1 LPRHGKSFDNED
13 WQLTKKALKICF
25 VCFVCFVCFA
35 CFLILVFVF
44 GPREPVRL
52 SAGHNKIMIGDDI
65 DAYLAMR
72 EGQFDDIIDGVEKQV
87 IWADEANVKTPLSI
101 IYLHGFTASSK
112 EIRPVPD
119 RVATA
124 LGANLYFTRFTGH
137 GRQPTALANA
147 TVGHW
152 MDDVGEAIEIGK
164 QIGETVIIMATSTG
178 GTLAAAAALDK
189 AAMENIGGIIF
200 VSPNFAINSRAAN
213 LLTWPFARQWV
224 PLVIGKEQQGNPRN
238 DLHARY
244 WMMTYPTTALM
255 PMAAIVAAVDRESYD
270 DVEVPALF
278 YYSRQDQVVAPEK
291 TAAFAGSWGGESN
304 SIIASLTADD
314 DRFSHIIAGDIVS
327 PNQTESAVEQMIA
340 WITGLQNR

>member
-1 LPRHGKSFDNED
+1 MPRHGKSFDNED
-13 WQLTKKALKICF
+13 WQLTKKALKI
-25 VCFVCFVCFA
+25 CFVCFA

-304 SIIASLTADD
+304 SIITSLTADD

-327 PNQTESAVEQMIA
+327 PNQTESAVEHMLA

>member
-1 LPRHGKSFDNED
+1 
-13 WQLTKKALKICF
+13 
-25 VCFVCFVCFA
+25 
-35 CFLILVFVF
+35 
-44 GPREPVRL
+44 
-52 SAGHNKIMIGDDI
+52 
-65 DAYLAMR
+65 
-72 EGQFDDIIDGVEKQV
+72 
-87 IWADEANVKTPLSI
+87 
-101 IYLHGFTASSK
+101 
-112 EIRPVPD
+112 
-119 RVATA
+119 VATA

>member
-1 LPRHGKSFDNED
+1 MPRHGKSFNNEE

-25 VCFVCFVCFA
+25 ACFVS
-35 CFLILVFVF
+35 FLILVFVF

-52 SAGHNKIMIGDDI
+52 SIGHDKIVIGDDI

-87 IWADEANVKTPLSI
+87 IWAGEANVKTPLSI

-119 RVATA
+119 WVAAA

-137 GRQPTALANA
+137 GRQPSAMADA
-147 TVGHW
+147 TVGRW
-152 MDDVGEAIEIGK
+152 MDDVGEAIKIGK
-164 QIGETVIIMATSTG
+164 QIGETVIIVATSTG

-189 AAMENIGGIIF
+189 AAMENIGGVIF
-200 VSPNFAINSRAAN
+200 ISPNFASSSRAAN

-224 PLVIGKEQQGNPRN
+224 PLVIGTEQKGNPRN

-270 DVEVPALF
+270 DVDIPALF

-291 TAAFAGSWGGESN
+291 TAAFALSWGGESKTV
-304 SIIASLTADD
+304 IASLTVDD
-314 DRFSHIIAGDIVS
+314 DKFSHIIAGDIVS
-327 PNQTESAVEQMIA
+327 PNQTARAVDHMLA
-340 WITGLQNR
+340 WITGLKNH

>member
-1 LPRHGKSFDNED
+1 MPRHGKSFDNED
-13 WQLTKKALKICF
+13 WQLTKKALKI
-25 VCFVCFVCFA
+25 CFVCFVCFA

-152 MDDVGEAIEIGK
+152 MDDVGEAIKIGK
-164 QIGETVIIMATSTG
+164 QIGEKVIIMATSTG

-291 TAAFAGSWGGESN
+291 TAAFARSWGGESN

-314 DRFSHIIAGDIVS
+314 DRFSHIIAGDVVS
-327 PNQTESAVEQMIA
+327 PNQTESAVEHMIA

>member
-13 WQLTKKALKICF
+13 WQLTKKALKI
-25 VCFVCFVCFA
+25 CFVCFA

>member
-1 LPRHGKSFDNED
+1 LPRHGKSFNEED
-13 WQLTKKALKICF
+13 WQLTKKALKICLA
-25 VCFVCFVCFA
+25 CFA
-35 CFLILVFVF
+35 GFLILVFVF

-52 SAGHNKIMIGDDI
+52 STGHDKIMIGDDI

-87 IWADEANVKTPLSI
+87 IWAGEANVKTPLSI
-101 IYLHGFTASSK
+101 IYLHGFTATSK

-119 RVATA
+119 RVAAA
-124 LGANLYFTRFTGH
+124 LGANLYFIRFTGH
-137 GRQPTALANA
+137 GRQPSAMADV
-147 TVGHW
+147 TVARW
-152 MDDVGEAIEIGK
+152 MDDVGEAIKIGK
-164 QIGETVIIMATSTG
+164 HIGETVIIMATSTG

-200 VSPNFAINSRAAN
+200 VSPNFAINSHAAN

-255 PMAAIVAAVDRESYD
+255 PMAAIVAAVDREAYN
-270 DVEVPALF
+270 DVDIPALF

-291 TAAFAGSWGGESN
+291 TAAFARSWGGESKT
-304 SIIASLTADD
+304 ITATLTADD
-314 DRFSHIIAGDIVS
+314 DKFSHIIAGDIVS
-327 PNQTESAVEQMIA
+327 PNQTESAIDYMFA
-340 WITGLQNR
+340 WITGLKNL

>member
-1 LPRHGKSFDNED
+1 LPRHGKSFNNEE

-25 VCFVCFVCFA
+25 ACFVS
-35 CFLILVFVF
+35 FLILVFVF
-44 GPREPVRL
+44 GQREPVRL
-52 SAGHNKIMIGDDI
+52 SIGHDKIVIGDDI

-87 IWADEANVKTPLSI
+87 IWAGEANVKTPLSI

-119 RVATA
+119 WVAAA

-137 GRQPTALANA
+137 GRQPSAMAGA
-147 TVGHW
+147 TVGRW
-152 MDDVGEAIEIGK
+152 MDDVGEAIKIGK
-164 QIGETVIIMATSTG
+164 QIGETVIIVATSTG

-224 PLVIGKEQQGNPRN
+224 PLVIGTEQKGNPRN

-270 DVEVPALF
+270 DVDIPALF

-291 TAAFAGSWGGESN
+291 TAAFALSWGGESKTV
-304 SIIASLTADD
+304 IASLTVDD
-314 DRFSHIIAGDIVS
+314 DKFSHIIAGDIVS
-327 PNQTESAVEQMIA
+327 PNQTASAVDHMLA
-340 WITGLQNR
+340 WITGLKNH

>member
-1 LPRHGKSFDNED
+1 MPRHGKSFDNED
-13 WQLTKKALKICF
+13 WQLTKKALKI
-25 VCFVCFVCFA
+25 CFVCFVCFA

-72 EGQFDDIIDGVEKQV
+72 EGQFDDIIDGVEKRV

-291 TAAFAGSWGGESN
+291 TAAFARSWGGESN

>member
-1 LPRHGKSFDNED
+1 MPRHGKSFNNEE

-25 VCFVCFVCFA
+25 ACFVS
-35 CFLILVFVF
+35 FLILVFVF

-52 SAGHNKIMIGDDI
+52 SIGHDKIVIGDDI

-87 IWADEANVKTPLSI
+87 IWAGEANVKTPLSI

-119 RVATA
+119 WVAAA

-137 GRQPTALANA
+137 GRQPSAMADA
-147 TVGHW
+147 TVGRW
-152 MDDVGEAIEIGK
+152 MDDVGEAIKIGK
-164 QIGETVIIMATSTG
+164 QIGETVIIVATSTG

-224 PLVIGKEQQGNPRN
+224 PLAIGTEQKGNPRN

-270 DVEVPALF
+270 DVDIPALF

-291 TAAFAGSWGGESN
+291 TAAFALSWGGESKTV
-304 SIIASLTADD
+304 IASLTVDD
-314 DRFSHIIAGDIVS
+314 DKFSHIIAGDIVS
-327 PNQTESAVEQMIA
+327 PNQTASAVDHMLA
-340 WITGLQNR
+340 WITGLKNH

>member
-1 LPRHGKSFDNED
+1 MPRHGKSFNNEE

-25 VCFVCFVCFA
+25 ACFVS
-35 CFLILVFVF
+35 FLILVFVF

-52 SAGHNKIMIGDDI
+52 SIGHDKIVIGDDI

-87 IWADEANVKTPLSI
+87 IWAGEANVKTPLSI

-119 RVATA
+119 WVAAA

-137 GRQPTALANA
+137 GRQPSAMADA
-147 TVGHW
+147 TVGRW
-152 MDDVGEAIEIGK
+152 MDDVGEAIKIGK

-224 PLVIGKEQQGNPRN
+224 PLVIGTEQKGNPRN

-270 DVEVPALF
+270 DVDIPALF

-291 TAAFAGSWGGESN
+291 TAAFALSWGGESKTV
-304 SIIASLTADD
+304 IASLTVDD
-314 DRFSHIIAGDIVS
+314 DKFSHIIAGDIVS
-327 PNQTESAVEQMIA
+327 PNQTARAVDHMLA
-340 WITGLQNR
+340 WITGLKNH

>member
-1 LPRHGKSFDNED
+1 LPRHGKFFDNEE
-13 WQLTKKALKICF
+13 WQLTQKALKICLA
-25 VCFVCFVCFA
+25 CFA
-35 CFLILVFVF
+35 GFAGFLILVFVF

-52 SAGHNKIMIGDDI
+52 STGHDKIMIGDDI

-72 EGQFDDIIDGVEKQV
+72 ERQFDDIIDGVEKQV
-87 IWADEANVKTPLSI
+87 IWAGEANVKTPLSI

-137 GRQPTALANA
+137 GRQPSAMADA
-147 TVGHW
+147 TVARW
-152 MDDVGEAIEIGK
+152 MDDVGEAIKVGK

-189 AAMENIGGIIF
+189 TAMEHIGGIIF
-200 VSPNFAINSRAAN
+200 ISPNFAINSRAAN

-224 PLVIGKEQQGNPRN
+224 PLVIGTEQKGNPRN

-270 DVEVPALF
+270 DVDMPALF

-291 TAAFAGSWGGESN
+291 TAAFARSWGGESK
-304 SIIASLTADD
+304 SIIASLTVDD
-314 DRFSHIIAGDIVS
+314 DKFSHIIAGDIVS
-327 PNQTESAVEQMIA
+327 PNQTASAVEHMVA

>member
-1 LPRHGKSFDNED
+1 MPRHGKSFDNED
-13 WQLTKKALKICF
+13 WQLTKKALKI
-25 VCFVCFVCFA
+25 CFVCFVCFA

-224 PLVIGKEQQGNPRN
+224 PLVIGTEQKGNPRN

-291 TAAFAGSWGGESN
+291 TAAFARSWGGESN

>member
-1 LPRHGKSFDNED
+1 MPRHGKSFDNED
-13 WQLTKKALKICF
+13 WQLTQKALKICF
-25 VCFVCFVCFA
+25 VCFA
-35 CFLILVFVF
+35 CLLILVFVF

-52 SAGHNKIMIGDDI
+52 SAGYNKIMIGDDI

-72 EGQFDDIIDGVEKQV
+72 EGQFDDIIDGVGKQV

-101 IYLHGFTASSK
+101 IYLHGFTATSK

>member
-1 LPRHGKSFDNED
+1 MPRHGKSFNNEE

-25 VCFVCFVCFA
+25 ACFVS
-35 CFLILVFVF
+35 FLILVFVF

-52 SAGHNKIMIGDDI
+52 SIGHDKIVIGDDI

-87 IWADEANVKTPLSI
+87 IWAGEANVKTPLSI

-119 RVATA
+119 WVAAA

-137 GRQPTALANA
+137 GRQPSAMADA
-147 TVGHW
+147 TVGRW
-152 MDDVGEAIEIGK
+152 MDDVGEAIKIGK
-164 QIGETVIIMATSTG
+164 QIGETVIIVATSTG

-224 PLVIGKEQQGNPRN
+224 PLVIGTEQKGNPRN

-270 DVEVPALF
+270 YVDIPALF

-291 TAAFAGSWGGESN
+291 TAAFALSWGGESKTV
-304 SIIASLTADD
+304 IASLTVDD
-314 DRFSHIIAGDIVS
+314 DKFSHIIAGDIVS
-327 PNQTESAVEQMIA
+327 PNQTASAVDHMLA
-340 WITGLQNR
+340 WITGLKNH

>member
-1 LPRHGKSFDNED
+1 MT
-13 WQLTKKALKICF
+13 QKALKICLA
-25 VCFVCFVCFA
+25 CFA
-35 CFLILVFVF
+35 GFAGFLILVFVF

-52 SAGHNKIMIGDDI
+52 STGHDKIMIGDDI

-87 IWADEANVKTPLSI
+87 IWAGEANVKTPLSI

-137 GRQPTALANA
+137 GRQPSAMADA
-147 TVGHW
+147 TVARW
-152 MDDVGEAIEIGK
+152 MDDVGEAIKIGK

-189 AAMENIGGIIF
+189 AAMKNVGGIIF
-200 VSPNFAINSRAAN
+200 ISPNFAINNRAAN
-213 LLTWPFARQWV
+213 LLTSPFARQWV
-224 PLVIGKEQQGNPRN
+224 PLVIGTEQQGNPRN
-238 DLHARY
+238 DRHARY

-255 PMAAIVAAVDRESYD
+255 PMAAIVAAVDQESFD
-270 DVEVPALF
+270 DVDIPALF

-291 TAAFAGSWGGESN
+291 TAEFARSWGGASTT
-304 SIIASLTADD
+304 IIANLTADD
-314 DRFSHIIAGDIVS
+314 DKFSHIIAGDIVS
-327 PNQTESAVEQMIA
+327 PNQTASAADHILA
-340 WITGLQNR
+340 WIKRLQSR

>member
-1 LPRHGKSFDNED
+1 AG
-13 WQLTKKALKICF
+13 
-25 VCFVCFVCFA
+25 
-35 CFLILVFVF
+35 FLIMLFVF

-52 SAGHNKIMIGDDI
+52 STGHDKFMIGDDI

-87 IWADEANVKTPLSI
+87 IWAGEANVKTPLSI

-152 MDDVGEAIEIGK
+152 MDDVGEAIKIGK

-178 GTLAAAAALDK
+178 ATLAAAAALDE

-200 VSPNFAINSRAAN
+200 ISPNFAINSRAAS

-224 PLVIGKEQQGNPRN
+224 PLVIGAEQQGIARN

-244 WMMTYPTTALM
+244 WTMNYPTTALM
-255 PMAAIVAAVDRESYD
+255 PMAAIVAAVDQESFD
-270 DVEVPALF
+270 DVDIPALF
-278 YYSRQDQVVAPEK
+278 YYSRQDQVVAPDK
-291 TAAFAGSWGGESN
+291 TAEFARSWGGASTTL
-304 SIIASLTADD
+304 IASLTADD
-314 DRFSHIIAGDIVS
+314 DKFSHIIAGDIVS
-327 PNQTESAVEQMIA
+327 PNQTASAADHILA
-340 WITGLQNR
+340 WIKRLQSR

>member
-13 WQLTKKALKICF
+13 WQLTKKALKI
-25 VCFVCFVCFA
+25 CFVCFA

-152 MDDVGEAIEIGK
+152 MDDVGEAIKIGK

-291 TAAFAGSWGGESN
+291 TAAFARSWGGESN

-327 PNQTESAVEQMIA
+327 PNQTESAVEHMLA

>member
-1 LPRHGKSFDNED
+1 MPRHGKSFNNEE

-25 VCFVCFVCFA
+25 ACFVS
-35 CFLILVFVF
+35 FLILVFVF

-52 SAGHNKIMIGDDI
+52 SIGHDKIVIGDDI

-87 IWADEANVKTPLSI
+87 IWAGEANVKTPLSI

-119 RVATA
+119 WVAAA

-137 GRQPTALANA
+137 GRQPSAMADA
-147 TVGHW
+147 TVGRW
-152 MDDVGEAIEIGK
+152 MDDVGEAIKIGK
-164 QIGETVIIMATSTG
+164 QIGETVIIVATSTG

-224 PLVIGKEQQGNPRN
+224 PLVIGTEQKGNPRN

-270 DVEVPALF
+270 DVDIPALF

-291 TAAFAGSWGGESN
+291 TAAFALSWGGESKTV
-304 SIIASLTADD
+304 IASLTVDD
-314 DRFSHIIAGDIVS
+314 DKFSHIIAGDIVS
-327 PNQTESAVEQMIA
+327 PNQTASAVDHMLA
-340 WITGLQNR
+340 WITGLKNH

>member
-13 WQLTKKALKICF
+13 WHLTKKALKI
-25 VCFVCFVCFA
+25 CFVCFA

>member
-1 LPRHGKSFDNED
+1 MT
-13 WQLTKKALKICF
+13 QKALKICLA
-25 VCFVCFVCFA
+25 CFA
-35 CFLILVFVF
+35 GFAGFLILVFVF

-52 SAGHNKIMIGDDI
+52 STGHDKIMIGDDI

-87 IWADEANVKTPLSI
+87 IWAGEANVKTPLSI

-291 TAAFAGSWGGESN
+291 TAAFARSWGGESN

>member
-13 WQLTKKALKICF
+13 WQLTKKALKI
-25 VCFVCFVCFA
+25 CFVCFVCFA

>member
-13 WQLTKKALKICF
+13 WQLTKKALKI
-25 VCFVCFVCFA
+25 CFVCFVCFA

-200 VSPNFAINSRAAN
+200 VSPNIAINSRAAN

>member
-1 LPRHGKSFDNED
+1 MPRHGKSFNNEE

-25 VCFVCFVCFA
+25 AWFVS
-35 CFLILVFVF
+35 FLILIFVF

-52 SAGHNKIMIGDDI
+52 SIGHDKIVIGDDI

-87 IWADEANVKTPLSI
+87 IWAGEANVKTPLSI

-119 RVATA
+119 WVAAA

-137 GRQPTALANA
+137 GRQPSAMADA
-147 TVGHW
+147 TVGRW
-152 MDDVGEAIEIGK
+152 MDDVGEAIKIGK
-164 QIGETVIIMATSTG
+164 QIGETVIIVATSTG

-224 PLVIGKEQQGNPRN
+224 PLVIGTEQKGNPRN

-270 DVEVPALF
+270 DVDIPALF

-291 TAAFAGSWGGESN
+291 TAAFALSWGGESKTV
-304 SIIASLTADD
+304 IASLTVDD
-314 DRFSHIIAGDIVS
+314 DKFSHIIAGDIVS
-327 PNQTESAVEQMIA
+327 PNQTARAVDHMLA
-340 WITGLQNR
+340 WITGLKNH

>member
-1 LPRHGKSFDNED
+1 MT
-13 WQLTKKALKICF
+13 QKALKICL
-25 VCFVCFVCFA
+25 VCFA
-35 CFLILVFVF
+35 GFAGFLILVFVF
-44 GPREPVRL
+44 VPREPVRL
-52 SAGHNKIMIGDDI
+52 STGHDKIMIGDDI
-65 DAYLAMR
+65 DSYLAMR
-72 EGQFDDIIDGVEKQV
+72 EGKFDDIIDGVEKQV
-87 IWADEANVKTPLSI
+87 IWAGEANVKTPLSI

-119 RVATA
+119 RVAAA

-137 GRQPTALANA
+137 GRQPSAMADA
-147 TVGHW
+147 TVARW

-178 GTLAAAAALDK
+178 GTLAAAAALEK
-189 AAMENIGGIIF
+189 AAMEHIGGIIF
-200 VSPNFAINSRAAN
+200 ISPNFAINSRAAK

-224 PLVIGKEQQGNPRN
+224 PLVIGTEQMGNPRN

-255 PMAAIVAAVDRESYD
+255 PMAAIVAAVDQESYD
-270 DVEVPALF
+270 DLDMPALF

-291 TAAFAGSWGGESN
+291 TAAFARSWGGESKT
-304 SIIASLTADD
+304 IIANLTADD
-314 DRFSHIIAGDIVS
+314 DKFSHIIAGDIVS
-327 PNQTESAVEQMIA
+327 PNQTASAVDHMVA

>member
-1 LPRHGKSFDNED
+1 MPRHGKSFDNED
-13 WQLTKKALKICF
+13 WQLTKKALKI
-25 VCFVCFVCFA
+25 CFVCFA

-291 TAAFAGSWGGESN
+291 TAAFARSWGGESN

>member
-13 WQLTKKALKICF
+13 WQLTKKALKI
-25 VCFVCFVCFA
+25 CFVCFA

-152 MDDVGEAIEIGK
+152 MDDVGEAIKIGK

-291 TAAFAGSWGGESN
+291 TAAFARSWGGESN

>member
-13 WQLTKKALKICF
+13 WQLTKKALKI
-25 VCFVCFVCFA
+25 CFVCFA

-291 TAAFAGSWGGESN
+291 TAAFARSWGGESN

>member
-1 LPRHGKSFDNED
+1 MPRHGKSFNNEE

-25 VCFVCFVCFA
+25 ACFVS
-35 CFLILVFVF
+35 FLILIFVF

-52 SAGHNKIMIGDDI
+52 SIGHDKIVIGDDI

-87 IWADEANVKTPLSI
+87 IWAGEANVKTPLSI

-119 RVATA
+119 WVAAA

-137 GRQPTALANA
+137 GRQPSAMADA
-147 TVGHW
+147 TVGRW
-152 MDDVGEAIEIGK
+152 MDDVGEAIKIGK
-164 QIGETVIIMATSTG
+164 QIGETVIIVATSTG

-224 PLVIGKEQQGNPRN
+224 PLVIGTEQKGNPRN

-270 DVEVPALF
+270 DVDIPALF

-291 TAAFAGSWGGESN
+291 TAAFALSWGGESKTV
-304 SIIASLTADD
+304 IASLTVDD
-314 DRFSHIIAGDIVS
+314 DKFSHIIAGDIVS
-327 PNQTESAVEQMIA
+327 PNQTASAVDHMLA
-340 WITGLQNR
+340 WITGLKNH

>member
-1 LPRHGKSFDNED
+1 MPRHGKSFDNED
-13 WQLTKKALKICF
+13 WQLTKKALKI
-25 VCFVCFVCFA
+25 CFVCFA

-72 EGQFDDIIDGVEKQV
+72 EGQFDDIIDGVGKQV

>member
-1 LPRHGKSFDNED
+1 LPRHGKSFNNEE

-25 VCFVCFVCFA
+25 ACFVS
-35 CFLILVFVF
+35 FLILVFVF

-52 SAGHNKIMIGDDI
+52 SIGHDKIVIGDDI

-87 IWADEANVKTPLSI
+87 IWAGEANVKTPLSI

-119 RVATA
+119 WVAAA

-137 GRQPTALANA
+137 GRQPSAMADA
-147 TVGHW
+147 TVGRW
-152 MDDVGEAIEIGK
+152 MDDVGEAIKIGK
-164 QIGETVIIMATSTG
+164 QIGETVIIVATSTG

-224 PLVIGKEQQGNPRN
+224 PLVIGTEQKGNPRN

-270 DVEVPALF
+270 DVDIPALF

-291 TAAFAGSWGGESN
+291 TAAFALSWGGESKTV
-304 SIIASLTADD
+304 IASLTVDD
-314 DRFSHIIAGDIVS
+314 DKFSHIIAGDIVS
-327 PNQTESAVEQMIA
+327 PNQTARAVDHMLA
-340 WITGLQNR
+340 WITGLKNH

>member
-1 LPRHGKSFDNED
+1 M
-13 WQLTKKALKICF
+13 TKKALKI
-25 VCFVCFVCFA
+25 CFVCFA

-291 TAAFAGSWGGESN
+291 TAAFARSWGGESN

>member
-1 LPRHGKSFDNED
+1 MPRHGKSFDNED
-13 WQLTKKALKICF
+13 WQLTKKALKI
-25 VCFVCFVCFA
+25 CFVCFA

-270 DVEVPALF
+270 DVDIPALF
-278 YYSRQDQVVAPEK
+278 YYSRQDQVVVPEK
-291 TAAFAGSWGGESN
+291 TAAFARSWGGESN

>member
-1 LPRHGKSFDNED
+1 MPRHGKSFNNEE

-25 VCFVCFVCFA
+25 ACFVS
-35 CFLILVFVF
+35 FLILFFVF

-52 SAGHNKIMIGDDI
+52 SIGHDKIVIGDDI

-87 IWADEANVKTPLSI
+87 IWAGEANVKTPLSI

-119 RVATA
+119 WVAAA

-137 GRQPTALANA
+137 GRQPSAMADA
-147 TVGHW
+147 TVGRW
-152 MDDVGEAIEIGK
+152 MDDVGEAIKIGK
-164 QIGETVIIMATSTG
+164 QIGETVIIVATSTG

-224 PLVIGKEQQGNPRN
+224 PLVIGTEQKGNPRN

-270 DVEVPALF
+270 DVDIPALF

-291 TAAFAGSWGGESN
+291 TAAFALSWGGESKTV
-304 SIIASLTADD
+304 IASLTVDD
-314 DRFSHIIAGDIVS
+314 DKFSHIIAGDIVS
-327 PNQTESAVEQMIA
+327 PNQTASAVDHMLA
-340 WITGLQNR
+340 WITGLKNH

>member
-1 LPRHGKSFDNED
+1 MPRHGKSFDNED
-13 WQLTKKALKICF
+13 WQLTKKALKI
-25 VCFVCFVCFA
+25 CFVCFVCFA

-72 EGQFDDIIDGVEKQV
+72 EGQFDDIIDGVGKQV